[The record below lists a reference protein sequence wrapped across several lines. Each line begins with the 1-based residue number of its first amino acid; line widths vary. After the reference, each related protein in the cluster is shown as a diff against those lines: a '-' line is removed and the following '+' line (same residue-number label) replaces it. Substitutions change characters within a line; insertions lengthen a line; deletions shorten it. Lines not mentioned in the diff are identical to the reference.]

1 MSIMSEQ
8 KLPAIGSHAR
18 KLYDYLLDQEM
29 GTELGSNTIAHDIT
43 GANAKD
49 LPALLNHW
57 VERGVFVKR
66 QEGGKSY
73 FSLGLGTPVEL
84 PSDAV
89 PAAGVGG
96 DAELEP
102 QLDESPFACA
112 LYSDGDLVL
121 LNAGADGDVDITLPK
136 AQASALVRYL
146 MSFAHEEA

>member
-1 MSIMSEQ
+1 MSEQ
-8 KLPAIGSHAR
+8 RLPAIGSHAR

-29 GTELGSNTIAHDIT
+29 GTELSSSTIAHDIT

-49 LPALLNHW
+49 LPALLNPW
-57 VERGVFVKR
+57 VDYGLFVKR

-73 FSLGLGTPVEL
+73 FSLGLVNPVQL

-89 PAAGVGG
+89 PEAGAGG
-96 DAELEP
+96 DPEPELDD
-102 QLDESPFACA
+102 LPFACA

-121 LNAGADGDVDITLPK
+121 LNAGSDGDVDITLPK

-146 MSFAHEEA
+146 MSFAH

>member
-1 MSIMSEQ
+1 MSEQ
-8 KLPAIGSHAR
+8 RLPAIGSHAR

-29 GTELGSNTIAHDIT
+29 GTELSSSTIAHDIT

-49 LPALLNHW
+49 LPALLKRW

-73 FSLGLGTPVEL
+73 FSLGLVNPVQL
-84 PSDAV
+84 TSGAV
-89 PAAGVGG
+89 PEAGAGG
-96 DAELEP
+96 DPELEP
-102 QLDESPFACA
+102 ETGDLPFACA

-121 LNAGADGDVDITLPK
+121 LNAGSDGDVDITLPK

-146 MSFAHEEA
+146 MSFAHEEAQTD